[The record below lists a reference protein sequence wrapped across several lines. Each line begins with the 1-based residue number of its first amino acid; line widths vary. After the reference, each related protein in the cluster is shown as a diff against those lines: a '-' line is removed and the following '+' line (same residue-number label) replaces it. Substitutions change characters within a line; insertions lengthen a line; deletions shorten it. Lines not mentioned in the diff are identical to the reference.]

1 MASLTDTCPAEI
13 YPSSANAELDTT
25 FGSQPDVDAAARRAA
40 QPDVDATARRAAWF
54 AYSANG
60 NAPLL
65 PLSKFSA
72 QYLFVSLPAGQPDV
86 DGAVCLFCIQQYAVF
101 TPVSVFA

>member
-25 FGSQPDVDAAARRAA
+25 FGSQPDVDAA
-40 QPDVDATARRAAWF
+40 TRRAAWL

-86 DGAVCLFCIQQYAVF
+86 DGAVCLYC
-101 TPVSVFA
+101 

>member
-25 FGSQPDVDAAARRAA
+25 FGSQPDVDAAARRA
-40 QPDVDATARRAAWF
+40 VWF

-72 QYLFVSLPAGQPDV
+72 QYLFVSLPAEQPHV